1 MLLISSDYPPPL
13 EDSPGIR
20 EIEPS
25 ESLRGSKIT
34 GRGSPTCPTPEPE
47 AYFYALERRFHE
59 TRPSKE
65 SRREDRAK
73 SLEFISLP
81 PWLANPPT
89 IFKLLSSPASR
100 RTRKR
105 SQCYICISSQDVRPK
120 VFSFGKEAVPVRHD
134 KIKMRE
140 KEFARAPREK
150 YDRLTQEVTF
160 KKPHA
165 SCGFSPVYYIRCCV

>member
-105 SQCYICISSQDVRPK
+105 SQCYIYIYFFAGCPAESL
-120 VFSFGKEAVPVRHD
+120 FF
-134 KIKMRE
+134 RE
-140 KEFARAPREK
+140 GSRSRAPR
-150 YDRLTQEVTF
+150 
-160 KKPHA
+160 
-165 SCGFSPVYYIRCCV
+165 

>member
-81 PWLANPPT
+81 PWLANPST

-134 KIKMRE
+134 NIKMRE

-165 SCGFSPVYYIRCCV
+165 SCGFSPVYYIRCYV

>member
-13 EDSPGIR
+13 EDSQGIR
-20 EIEPS
+20 EIEPF

-105 SQCYICISSQDVRPK
+105 SQCYIY
-120 VFSFGKEAVPVRHD
+120 VFLRRMSGRKSFLSGRKPFPCAT
-134 KIKMRE
+134 IK
-140 KEFARAPREK
+140 
-150 YDRLTQEVTF
+150 
-160 KKPHA
+160 
-165 SCGFSPVYYIRCCV
+165 